1 MKYQVIFLEY
11 KITSLY
17 GYNLKIMR
25 SFMTRRI
32 KIKMNLVSKRKS
44 LTHNYNFDNNMCESE
59 ME

>member
-1 MKYQVIFLEY
+1 MKFQVIFFKD

-25 SFMTRRI
+25 SFMTYRI
-32 KIKMNLVSKRKS
+32 EIKMNWVSKQKS
-44 LTHNYNFDNNMCESE
+44 LTRNYNFNNNMCESF